1 MTHYPIQPR
10 DQIFLKC
17 YGFLYITKNMGR
29 ISIKIKVKTSAV
41 NTVRNVLL
49 MVNNLQQMHLKLLQK
64 EQFKKH
70 EKQLVI

>member
-1 MTHYPIQPR
+1 MTHYSIQPR

-49 MVNNLQQMHLKLLQK
+49 MLNNLQQMHLKLLQK